1 LSVFVFSFLRNI
13 QPFAKK
19 TVLRRIL
26 YLIHLPTL
34 FMLRLTALLFFGIFA
49 SLVLLGNKNGRA
61 SQAQRG
67 NTGAPGDETQNGQP
81 KTCIACH
88 GQGPIQASLSVSV
101 LDSSSNPVTQ
111 YLPGK
116 TYTARVTITASGANL
131 NGYGFQMIGLRD
143 SNNSDLD
150 GFSDVNPNNYK
161 IATISGGRTYA
172 EHDNI
177 STSNTFNVKWTAP
190 ATGTGSVTLYA
201 AGNGVNATG
210 TTGGDG
216 SGFGTA
222 KLTEFSSSTN
232 SPEVGFLRLA
242 VYPNPLQ
249 TTSTLQLDHLEAGS
263 YTLRAFDLSG
273 KQVWNTRQELPSGS
287 ATLLLQT
294 SEWEPGIYF
303 LQLEGA
309 NKVANVKV
317 LKP

>member
-1 LSVFVFSFLRNI
+1 
-13 QPFAKK
+13 
-19 TVLRRIL
+19 
-26 YLIHLPTL
+26 
-34 FMLRLTALLFFGIFA
+34 MLRLITFLFFGIFA

-81 KTCIACH
+81 KTCISCH
-88 GQGPIQASLSVSV
+88 GQGPIQASLAVSV
-101 LDSSSNPVTQ
+101 LDSANNPITQ

-161 IATISGGRTYA
+161 IATIAGGRTYA

-177 STSNTFNVKWTAP
+177 STSNIFNVKWTAP
-190 ATGTGSVTLYA
+190 ATGTGSITLYA

-216 SGFGTA
+216 SGFGTV

-232 SPEVGFLRLA
+232 SPEVGLLRLA
-242 VYPNPLQ
+242 VSPNPLQ
-249 TTSTLQLDHLEAGS
+249 PRSALQIDGIEAGS

-273 KQVWNTRQELPSGS
+273 RLVWSTLQDLPSGS

-294 SEWEPGIYF
+294 SEWQSGIYF

-317 LKP
+317 LKL

>member
-1 LSVFVFSFLRNI
+1 MLVVDISNNPEEQPPKQHSELLRKHRSHKNAGRL
-13 QPFAKK
+13 AKNAG
-19 TVLRRIL
+19 RL
-26 YLIHLPTL
+26 YI
-34 FMLRLTALLFFGIFA
+34 
-49 SLVLLGNKNGRA
+49 SLMAAMPQHR
-61 SQAQRG
+61 
-67 NTGAPGDETQNGQP
+67 
-81 KTCIACH
+81 
-88 GQGPIQASLSVSV
+88 
-101 LDSSSNPVTQ
+101 
-111 YLPGK
+111 
-116 TYTARVTITASGANL
+116 
-131 NGYGFQMIGLRD
+131 
-143 SNNSDLD
+143 NNSDLD

-232 SPEVGFLRLA
+232 SPEAGFLRLA
-242 VYPNPLQ
+242 VSPNPLQ
-249 TTSTLQLDHLEAGS
+249 PTSTLQIDGIEAGS

-273 KQVWNTRQELPSGS
+273 RQVWNSRKELPSGS

-294 SEWEPGIYF
+294 SEWQPGIYF